1 MSNAIQ
7 LQTDIDLY
15 IDRTRNQ
22 RYPRQSYDI
31 AVRDAVRLFIEERAG
46 DKKQRVG
53 GLSYKSEQQ
62 VSDELFTLQS
72 QQIAAPTADV
82 ALYPSDYYFLTSVY
96 ATIGGVRT
104 VVLPVNDNRLGML
117 LKNSFDAPSDIKPYY
132 FQMNTGFQIFHGSGT
147 ISTVEVN
154 YLIQPSAFTIG
165 NDGQL
170 ISAGVTLTISSVY
183 IATQLSVSA
192 GITYNPGDEF
202 TASTTTLTSGQVI
215 LKSATVDLNTP
226 LKTRAEIAKQ
236 AAAILVGS
244 SQEWN
249 KAKFIQ
255 TEAEK
260 S

>member
-1 MSNAIQ
+1 MANAIQ
-7 LQTDIDLY
+7 TQNEIDLY

-31 AVRDAVRLFIEERAG
+31 AVNDAVRLFIEERAG
-46 DKKQRVG
+46 DKKQRIG

-62 VSDELFTLQS
+62 VADELYTLQQ

-82 ALYPSDYYFLTSVY
+82 ALYPSNYYFLTSCY

-104 VVLPVNDNRLGML
+104 VVLPVNDNRLGLL

-132 FQMNTGFQIFHGSGT
+132 WQTNTGFQIFHGSGT
-147 ISTVEVN
+147 ISTVELN
-154 YLIQPSAFTIG
+154 YLKQPDTFTIG
-165 NDGQL
+165 SDSQL
-170 ISAGVTLTISSVY
+170 INSGVTLTVSSVY
-183 IATQLSVSA
+183 IATQVSVSA
-192 GITYNPGDEF
+192 GITYNVGDVF

-215 LKSATVDLNTP
+215 LQSSTTP
-226 LKTRAEIAKQ
+226 LNLPEKTQREIAKM
-236 AAAILVGS
+236 ASLILTGS

-249 KAKFIQ
+249 KAKFIAS
-255 TEAEK
+255 EANK